1 MRIEA
6 VYVLDNVEQRH
17 SEQSEE
23 SNCNQILRFAQND
36 KLAAS
41 LCFPLMSSRSSR
53 PSRLIIRSDM
63 KLHNKTAVVTGASRG
78 IGRGIAT
85 RLAADGARVV
95 VHYKG
100 NIDAANEVV
109 AEIKNNG
116 GEAVAIACD
125 LADTTE
131 IRRMFSLVE
140 SQFKTVDFLINNAGW
155 AEFRVLKDVDEDN
168 FDAIFDLNVRGLFFA
183 TQEAARI
190 MNDNGRVVNI
200 SSGITRINSA
210 TGAVYA
216 GSKAAIEAFT
226 RCWSEDLGARGITV
240 NTVSPGMTETDLLLA
255 ITPVENLENMK
266 KLSPFGRLGQP
277 ADIADIVAF
286 LCTEDARWITANNI
300 LANGGV

>member
-1 MRIEA
+1 
-6 VYVLDNVEQRH
+6 
-17 SEQSEE
+17 
-23 SNCNQILRFAQND
+23 
-36 KLAAS
+36 
-41 LCFPLMSSRSSR
+41 
-53 PSRLIIRSDM
+53 M
-63 KLHNKTAVVTGASRG
+63 KLHGKTAVVTGASRG
-78 IGRGIAT
+78 IGRGIAL
-85 RLAADGARVV
+85 RLAKDGAHVV

-109 AEIKNNG
+109 SEIQNNG
-116 GEAVAIACD
+116 GQATAIACD

-131 IRRMFSLVE
+131 IRRLFSE
-140 SQFKTVDFLINNAGW
+140 IEAQFKTIDILVNNAGW
-155 AEFRVLKDVDEDN
+155 AEFRVLSEVDEDN

-183 TQEAARI
+183 TQEASRL

-216 GSKAAIEAFT
+216 GSKAAVEAFT

-255 ITPVENLENMK
+255 VTPQENLENMAK
-266 KLSPFGRLGQP
+266 MSPFGRLGQP
-277 ADIADIVAF
+277 ADIADVVAF
-286 LCTEDARWITANNI
+286 LCSDDARWISANNI

>member
-1 MRIEA
+1 
-6 VYVLDNVEQRH
+6 
-17 SEQSEE
+17 
-23 SNCNQILRFAQND
+23 
-36 KLAAS
+36 
-41 LCFPLMSSRSSR
+41 
-53 PSRLIIRSDM
+53 M
-63 KLHNKTAVVTGASRG
+63 KLHGKTAVVTGASRG

-100 NIDAANEVV
+100 NVEAANEVV
-109 AEIKNNG
+109 AEIASNG
-116 GEAVAIACD
+116 GQAVAIACD

-131 IRRMFSLVE
+131 IRRMFSEIE
-140 SQFKTVDFLINNAGW
+140 SQFVKIDFLINNAGW
-155 AEFRVLKDVDEDN
+155 AEFRVLDDVDEDN

-183 TQEAARI
+183 TQEASRL

-240 NTVSPGMTETDLLLA
+240 NTVSPGMVETDLLLGS
-255 ITPVENLENMK
+255 TPKENLERMAQM
-266 KLSPFGRLGQP
+266 SPFGRLGQP

>member
-1 MRIEA
+1 
-6 VYVLDNVEQRH
+6 
-17 SEQSEE
+17 
-23 SNCNQILRFAQND
+23 
-36 KLAAS
+36 
-41 LCFPLMSSRSSR
+41 
-53 PSRLIIRSDM
+53 M
-63 KLHNKTAVVTGASRG
+63 KLQSKTAVVTGASRG
-78 IGRGIAT
+78 IGRGIAL
-85 RLAADGARVV
+85 RLAKDGARVV

-100 NIDAANEVV
+100 NVDAANEVV
-109 AEIKNNG
+109 GEISNNG
-116 GEAVAIACD
+116 GEAIALSCD

-131 IRRMFSLVE
+131 VRRMFDEVE
-140 SQFKTVDFLINNAGW
+140 AQFKSIDILVNNAGW
-155 AEFRVLKDVDEDN
+155 AEFRVLDEVDEDN

-183 TQEAARI
+183 TQAAAKI

-226 RCWSEDLGARGITV
+226 RCWSEDLGKRGITV

-255 ITPVENLENMK
+255 VTPKENLENMA

-277 ADIADIVAF
+277 KDIADVVAF
-286 LCTEDARWITANNI
+286 LCSEDARWITANNI